1 MKNSSSVRKAGN
13 RSPGMR
19 LSAILVSFAV
29 IILLL
34 AALGP
39 RSYARPLPS
48 MLLALVLAA
57 LVAAIFLHV
66 RYILWA
72 RHEQRETVRVLDA
85 TESEFQSIFDSAL
98 DGILILDHC
107 GICLEANAAALSLLG
122 TSRKELVGHSIRK
135 FYAPVEDFENVWE
148 RFLDNKHQHGEV
160 RLVRPDGAQV
170 FVEYSAKAHYLPG
183 RHLAVL
189 RDISRRKRAEAALRE
204 SEERYQEMA
213 NHIQEI
219 YWMVDAVT
227 KQIIYVNPAYETIT
241 GRSLETLR
249 DNPTSYQETFH
260 PEDRVRILTKL
271 EEASQTGQLDEEFRI
286 VRPDHVVRWV
296 SVRGF
301 AVRDSA
307 GVVRRLVGISQDIT
321 ARKSAEEQMAKNLAL
336 AGSAWAEADAFRKTT
351 LALTQDLRMDR
362 VLNTLL
368 ESVLK
373 LIPCEFARIFLVETD
388 TRLFLER
395 EIQHTETSRR
405 PPKCPNTLD
414 AKDSRLLMQVLAT
427 KNAVLISDTNEEP
440 QWADFKGHAHMRS
453 WLCVP
458 LVASQRVLGFLSLGD
473 TRAHTFTPDHVRLAK
488 SLALPGAVA
497 IQNARLYERAEIYGA
512 ELEQRLADLERAEH
526 ALQQAEESRT
536 LSEDK
541 FMKVFNSSP
550 ITFSVTTVAEGRFID
565 VNEAFERRYGYL
577 RKDILGRTVFD
588 IGIWD
593 NPSERHQMLEEVGR
607 QGRVRNRITRFR
619 TRTGELVETIY
630 SADTIE
636 LEGEE
641 CLLAVSEDV
650 VDRTNIQ
657 ISLGHKA
664 AAK

>member
-1 MKNSSSVRKAGN
+1 
-13 RSPGMR
+13 
-19 LSAILVSFAV
+19 
-29 IILLL
+29 
-34 AALGP
+34 
-39 RSYARPLPS
+39 
-48 MLLALVLAA
+48 
-57 LVAAIFLHV
+57 
-66 RYILWA
+66 
-72 RHEQRETVRVLDA
+72 
-85 TESEFQSIFDSAL
+85 
-98 DGILILDHC
+98 
-107 GICLEANAAALSLLG
+107 
-122 TSRKELVGHSIRK
+122 
-135 FYAPVEDFENVWE
+135 
-148 RFLDNKHQHGEV
+148 
-160 RLVRPDGAQV
+160 
-170 FVEYSAKAHYLPG
+170 
-183 RHLAVL
+183 
-189 RDISRRKRAEAALRE
+189 
-204 SEERYQEMA
+204 
-213 NHIQEI
+213 
-219 YWMVDAVT
+219 
-227 KQIIYVNPAYETIT
+227 
-241 GRSLETLR
+241 
-249 DNPTSYQETFH
+249 
-260 PEDRVRILTKL
+260 
-271 EEASQTGQLDEEFRI
+271 
-286 VRPDHVVRWV
+286 
-296 SVRGF
+296 
-301 AVRDSA
+301 
-307 GVVRRLVGISQDIT
+307 
-321 ARKSAEEQMAKNLAL
+321 
-336 AGSAWAEADAFRKTT
+336 
-351 LALTQDLRMDR
+351 
-362 VLNTLL
+362 
-368 ESVLK
+368 VLK

-395 EIQHTETSRR
+395 EIQHAETSRR

-414 AKDSRLLMQVLAT
+414 AKDSRFLMQVLAT

-440 QWADFKGHAHMRS
+440 QWAGFKGHAHMRS

-550 ITFSVTTVAEGRFID
+550 IAFSVTTVAEGRFID
-565 VNEAFERRYGYL
+565 VNEAFELRYGYL

-619 TRTGELVETIY
+619 TRSGELLETIY